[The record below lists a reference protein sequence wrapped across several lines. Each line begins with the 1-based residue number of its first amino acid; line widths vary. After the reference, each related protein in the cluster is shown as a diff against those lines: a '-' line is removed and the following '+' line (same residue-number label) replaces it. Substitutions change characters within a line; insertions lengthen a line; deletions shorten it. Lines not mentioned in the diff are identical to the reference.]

1 MEKEIL
7 TLIIGSFLVFSCSN
21 SPKLNNEYGKDENK
35 IIYDFIASQK
45 PQDGKMFIMSVDNPL
60 GEPTR
65 IMISRSDMPLYP
77 IFDFTIDSINGNL
90 VVFESENPRKEESY
104 YSEYIDKGYVIIDN
118 MHHES
123 FNADEWYIIYCPESK
138 KQEMYTSEEYYKVTN
153 GSEVK
158 FLEDFCN

>member
-21 SPKLNNEYGKDENK
+21 IPKLNNEYGKDENK

-45 PQDGKMFIMSVDNPL
+45 PEDDKMFMTYVHTFEI
-60 GEPTR
+60 EPVR
-65 IMISRSDMPLYP
+65 IIISRSDIPLYP
-77 IFDFTIDSINGNL
+77 LSDFTIDSINGNL
-90 VVFESENPRKEESY
+90 VVFESEKPRKEESD

-123 FNADEWYIIYCPESK
+123 FNADEWYIIYCPDSK
-138 KQEMYTSEEYYKVTN
+138 KQEVYTSEEYYEVTN

-158 FLEDFCN
+158 FLKDFCN